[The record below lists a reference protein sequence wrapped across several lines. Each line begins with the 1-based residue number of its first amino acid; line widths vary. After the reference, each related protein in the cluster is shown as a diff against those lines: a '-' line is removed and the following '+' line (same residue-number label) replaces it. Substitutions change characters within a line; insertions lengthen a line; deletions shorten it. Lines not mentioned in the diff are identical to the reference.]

1 MTTPRQPANSHEL
14 QEFDSVKE
22 SITDIINQ
30 LQDIDPSRLS
40 FSPFLDLDT
49 QITLAPISDSPES
62 SVEELHSLS
71 DENLGH
77 LTEPLPKAKK
87 GQYSETQQKPMK
99 HQSMQNDG
107 GLTMINAELVNRT
120 LPCTEI
126 QRKQPDNVS
135 LVITAETSFL
145 TDEKVSFSEP
155 SSPSE
160 ARIFPTQNFTTK
172 AAEERLGTLEQAHK
186 FASRASEVQPL
197 LDPSPDTETIE
208 LISSDC
214 ECNAAAESSGKEVTG
229 RATRNRN
236 CCPCCQCCTAS
247 HLKAIS
253 SVFVA
258 LIFIPWI
265 LYGLYLFVPFDPPP
279 CPDLTSRMT
288 FTLRCNIIA
297 VTPILFG
304 VVIGSLSRLCSTVID
319 PLDTN
324 VRAVLIHQRYV
335 GNSIE
340 QFTIYFINMVVMAT
354 YLHQEHLKII
364 PILAGLFAVARLI
377 YWITAGLSSA
387 YRGFGFGL
395 SFFPT
400 LAMVAYNFY
409 CMYEVGLDHDFV
421 PAESGGPT
429 RPPAPRLRWW
439 GLGG

>member
-1 MTTPRQPANSHEL
+1 
-14 QEFDSVKE
+14 
-22 SITDIINQ
+22 
-30 LQDIDPSRLS
+30 
-40 FSPFLDLDT
+40 
-49 QITLAPISDSPES
+49 
-62 SVEELHSLS
+62 
-71 DENLGH
+71 
-77 LTEPLPKAKK
+77 
-87 GQYSETQQKPMK
+87 MK
-99 HQSMQNDG
+99 HQSTQNDG

-229 RATRNRN
+229 RATGNRN

-409 CMYEVGLDHDFV
+409 CMYELGLDHDFV